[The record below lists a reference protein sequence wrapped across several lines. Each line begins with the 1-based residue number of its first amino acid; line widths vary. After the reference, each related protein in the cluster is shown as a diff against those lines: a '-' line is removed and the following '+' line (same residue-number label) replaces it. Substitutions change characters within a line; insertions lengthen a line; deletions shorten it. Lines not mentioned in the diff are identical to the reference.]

1 MKINRFNLFRW
12 IAILLA
18 VLAAVLLVVQMI
30 RFSRMRAGFAPGT
43 TIAGI
48 AVGGLDPQEAADRIT
63 TAYNLPI
70 ELVYND
76 QYIQIKPSQL
86 GFKLDIPSMIAAAD
100 QQRVTFRFGR
110 LSGTISGTGRSDGQT
125 PLYEAMIEREQY
137 SHLPPKRNSP
147 PATIKSPTISVPIP
161 GTINFQSGEPGKV
174 LDIEKSLPMVKEAPQ
189 SPTESDS
196 PTNHQMMFTPKVL
209 HSKTWKSYDPDHR
222 PFEF

>member
-30 RFSRMRAGFAPGT
+30 RFSRMRTGFAPGT

-76 QYIQIKPSQL
+76 QFIQVKPSQL
-86 GFKLDIPSMIAAAD
+86 GFKLGIPSMIAAAD
-100 QQRVTFRFGR
+100 QQRVQLPFWSSFWNYLWNRPAEG
-110 LSGTISGTGRSDGQT
+110 SDT
-125 PLYEAMIEREQY
+125 PLR
-137 SHLPPKRNSP
+137 
-147 PATIKSPTISVPIP
+147 ATIEENNIRTYLRNEISSRYDKMPTISIP
-161 GTINFQSGEPGKV
+161 AINSSNRSV
-174 LDIEKSLPMVKEAPQ
+174 SL
-189 SPTESDS
+189 
-196 PTNHQMMFTPKVL
+196 
-209 HSKTWKSYDPDHR
+209 
-222 PFEF
+222 